1 MHHPTSGVDCV
12 KIAVPWCRRCNVR
25 IKPDLLNCPR
35 CGAPVMFRFVKRE
48 SAEVEGKGEYIRPRF
63 AT

>member
-1 MHHPTSGVDCV
+1 M